1 MTAIVV
7 TICGLFV
14 VLGFEIRHRQILEIL
29 VEVKNQSNELEEA
42 IGKLAAEMKLKKNI
56 FEESNPPK

>member
-14 VLGFEIRHRQILEIL
+14 VLGFEIRHRQILEVL
-29 VEVKNQSNELEEA
+29 VELQNKSNEWGEE
-42 IGKLAAEMKLKKNI
+42 IGKLKAEMKLKKNI
-56 FEESNPPK
+56 FEEGNLPK

>member
-29 VEVKNQSNELEEA
+29 VEVKDKSNELEDA
-42 IGKLAAEMKLKKNI
+42 IGKLTAEMKLKKNI